1 PMFLVFTGDT
11 EEALFDVDEIRFSG
25 RGAAD
30 NVAPTVEV
38 AATPTS
44 GEAPLEVTFTA
55 TATDADGDDVTL
67 TWDFGDGGT
76 GEGAEVTHT
85 YTEAGTYPATVTA
98 TDEGGAA
105 GTATVTVTVG
115 APPAQCVDEWT
126 DDFDGDTLDAE
137 SWSVVRRDHN
147 LRVSDGSLI
156 MPTSGTD
163 IYGTD
168 NSGSPN
174 LVLRDLP
181 DGPFTVTTK
190 VTMEGTGAYQQAG
203 LLIYGDDDNYA
214 KMVLQERSD
223 NRA

>member
-1 PMFLVFTGDT
+1 AG
-11 EEALFDVDEIRFSG
+11 
-25 RGAAD
+25 GAM
-30 NVAPTVEV
+30 
-38 AATPTS
+38 
-44 GEAPLEVTFTA
+44 A
-55 TATDADGDDVTL
+55 TATVAVN
-67 TWDFGDGGT
+67 
-76 GEGAEVTHT
+76 
-85 YTEAGTYPATVTA
+85 
-98 TDEGGAA
+98 
-105 GTATVTVTVG
+105 VG
-115 APPAQCVDEWT
+115 APPTQCIDVWT

-137 SWSVVRRDHN
+137 RWEVVRGDDN

-168 NSGSPN
+168 NSDSPN
-174 LVLRDLP
+174 LVLQDLP

-223 NRA
+223 NRAERVYQFIREEAGEPNEVGASNSPALGADYPSTG